1 MTAAAAASTAYPS
14 TQYLQSGHQTRC
26 KATLTLATT
35 YLGRPGLLRM
45 VGAGDKDH
53 IITRVI
59 PGMDPLQEFDEDDPT
74 DVITIDHETDESDAN
89 DLSEVSMTLADAMTK
104 EELQGLLANVTAS
117 QQKAAEAIDTLHF
130 GRSSRRDDDRPSEPG
145 SSYRGH

>member
-1 MTAAAAASTAYPS
+1 MTAAAASTAYP
-14 TQYLQSGHQTRC
+14 LNPVPPKWHIKPDVKPPRR
-26 KATLTLATT
+26 LAIT

-45 VGAGDKDH
+45 VGVGNEDH

-59 PGMDPLQEFDEDDPT
+59 PGTDPLQEFDEDDPT
-74 DVITIDHETDESDAN
+74 DVITIDHETDELDAD

-104 EELQGLLANVTAS
+104 EETSGPFGQCSHITA
-117 QQKAAEAIDTLHF
+117 KGCRGHRHL
-130 GRSSRRDDDRPSEPG
+130 GRSRGRNDNRPSEPG